1 MRSHVT
7 WGILYGGGGTLLLVT
22 LLCLSRRLWWMEGQ
36 YRQMEESL
44 RRTSERARE
53 VLERARRREVDWW
66 AAHRPKGIRN
76 GMGVHEDDGTALT
89 LEEAFTAM
97 SDFMRH
103 STERCKAYHG
113 CLPPSGITEQ
123 EKQHI
128 GRFHHRRSPQ
138 VAQRLGSRM
147 SSLSPPL
154 AQSGAKRTHPRDVYI
169 EVAPGTYSI
178 SAGSPNCQPQT
189 RIVNLTAG
197 QSVDL
202 TFNV

>member
-103 STERCKAYHG
+103 STERCK
-113 CLPPSGITEQ
+113 
-123 EKQHI
+123 
-128 GRFHHRRSPQ
+128 
-138 VAQRLGSRM
+138 